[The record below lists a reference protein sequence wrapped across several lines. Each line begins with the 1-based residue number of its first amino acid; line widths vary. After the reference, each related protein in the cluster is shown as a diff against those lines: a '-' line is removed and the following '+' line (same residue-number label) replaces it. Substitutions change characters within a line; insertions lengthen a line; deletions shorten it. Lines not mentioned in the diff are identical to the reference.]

1 MDNFV
6 MYKLSYG
13 LFVLTAK
20 DGEKDN
26 GCIINTAI
34 QVTISPNRIVM
45 AVNKENYTHDM
56 IVKTGEFNL
65 SVLDESSKF
74 DMYKHFGYQSGK
86 DTDKSKGIAYKRSA
100 NGLMYVTEGVNA
112 YLSCK
117 VVSQTDLGSHTLF
130 LADVTDGEILDK
142 TESVTYAYY
151 QKNIKPIPQ
160 VKEEQKKGYIC
171 EVCGYIYEGDEL
183 SADYICPICKHP
195 ASDFRKL

>member
-1 MDNFV
+1 MDNSV

-34 QVTISPNRIVM
+34 QVTSSPNRIVI
-45 AVNKENYTHDM
+45 AVNKNNYTHDM
-56 IVKTGEFNL
+56 VAKTGEFNL
-65 SVLDESSKF
+65 SVLAENSKF
-74 DMYKHFGYQSGK
+74 DIYQHFGFQSGR
-86 DTDKSKGIAYKRSA
+86 DTDKTKGIVYKRSA
-100 NGLMYVTEGVNA
+100 NNLIYATAGVNA

-117 VVSQTDLGSHTLF
+117 VVSQTDLGTHTLF
-130 LADVTDGEILDK
+130 LADVTDGEILEP
-142 TESVTYAYY
+142 TESVTYSYY
-151 QKNIKPIPQ
+151 QKNIKPVP
-160 VKEEQKKGYIC
+160 KAEEKKTGYIC

-183 SADYICPICKHP
+183 PEDYICPICKHP